1 MVRYFDNLLT
11 EEILSQRRFSIRAI
25 LVQGDG
31 RRGAAANRLSPQLDS
46 SRGGRGGSA
55 EELRVASRKGDCRWE
70 GTTNLDIHFRDPK
83 ESIDLKS
90 KTANRLTRD
99 GENCTRSKV

>member
-46 SRGGRGGSA
+46 SRRRRRWARLRLGLHRDTGEIDAVRYESGEFTSEIEGR
-55 EELRVASRKGDCRWE
+55 
-70 GTTNLDIHFRDPK
+70 DI
-83 ESIDLKS
+83 
-90 KTANRLTRD
+90 
-99 GENCTRSKV
+99 

>member
-46 SRGGRGGSA
+46 SRRRRRRWARLRLGLHRDTGEIVNARYESGEFTSEIEGR
-55 EELRVASRKGDCRWE
+55 
-70 GTTNLDIHFRDPK
+70 DI
-83 ESIDLKS
+83 
-90 KTANRLTRD
+90 
-99 GENCTRSKV
+99 

>member
-1 MVRYFDNLLT
+1 MVRYFDSLIT

-46 SRGGRGGSA
+46 SRRRRRRWARMRLGLHRDTGEIVAVRYESGEFTSEIEGR
-55 EELRVASRKGDCRWE
+55 
-70 GTTNLDIHFRDPK
+70 DI
-83 ESIDLKS
+83 
-90 KTANRLTRD
+90 
-99 GENCTRSKV
+99 